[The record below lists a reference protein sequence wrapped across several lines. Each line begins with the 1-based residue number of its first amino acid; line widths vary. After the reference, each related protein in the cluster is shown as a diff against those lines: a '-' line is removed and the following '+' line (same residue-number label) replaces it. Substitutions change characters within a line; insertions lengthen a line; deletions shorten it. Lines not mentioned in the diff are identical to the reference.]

1 MSDLYLIFNHQLTEI
16 QAKAAVT
23 QLKIQRIYSLPD
35 DLHALWSQV
44 PPDISELAPY
54 LSPVIHWL
62 KIQAS
67 PFDHVLI
74 QGDFGACHIL
84 VQGAFQLELIPIYS
98 TTQRKAIE
106 EPGPDGAVRL
116 THEFKHV
123 MFRKYER

>member
-1 MSDLYLIFNHQLTEI
+1 MSDLYLVFNHQLTET

-23 QLKIQRIYSLPD
+23 QLKIRRIYSLPD
-35 DLHALWSQV
+35 GLQALWSQV
-44 PPDISELAPY
+44 PPDIPELAPY

-62 KIQAS
+62 KIQAN

-74 QGDFGACHIL
+74 QGDFGACYIL
-84 VQGAFQLELIPIYS
+84 VQEAFQLELIPIYS

-106 EPGPDGAVRL
+106 EPGPEGAVRL